1 MGWSAFQKTG
11 LTHHDRSKS
20 FHGYTLVTPSGGQD
34 TLLLDMGG
42 SVVHRWEFGD
52 DFTPGYG
59 RLLDNGNLLIRG
71 TDPEVKVGDKAKA
84 AEMPL
89 SERLRVLGGN
99 SSRMY
104 EVDWDS
110 NLVWSYENEAIHHDF
125 QRLENGNTLLV
136 QWVEMTADETKAVR
150 GGERPK
156 RNAPNMLGDEFIEV
170 NPKGDIVWRSAL
182 HHLLDPRKDPICP
195 LETRLEWTHV
205 NALQLNNDDQL
216 LFSSR
221 TNHAV
226 GIIDRRSGEL
236 TWQLPY
242 GIAYHQHHATWQDGG
257 KIQIFDN
264 GMHKPGLPSSRIIEV
279 DPTDNSVE
287 VKYEAV
293 PSLQFFS
300 PFISSADRLPNGN
313 ILICEGATGRVFEVT
328 NRQEVVWE
336 WISPFINGKDD
347 ARTNQIFRAHRYA
360 ENHPALK
367 DRDLMPMAHREINRT
382 YGPIRGRGGWG
393 GRRG

>member
-20 FHGYTLVTPSGGQD
+20 FHGYTLVSPSGGQD

-42 SVVHRWEFGD
+42 SIVHRWAFGD

-71 TDPEVKVGDKAKA
+71 TDPAVKVGDRSKA

-104 EVDWDS
+104 EVDWDG

-136 QWVEMTADETKAVR
+136 RWVEMTEDETKAVR
-150 GGERPK
+150 GGGRHK
-156 RNAPNMLGDEFIEV
+156 RGAPNMLGDEFIEV
-170 NPKGDIVWRSAL
+170 NPKGEIVWRAAL
-182 HHLLDPRKDPICP
+182 YHLLDPRKDPICP
-195 LETRLEWTHV
+195 LEPRVEWTHV
-205 NALQLNNDDQL
+205 NALHLNDDDQL
-216 LFSSR
+216 LFSCR
-221 TNHAV
+221 ANHTV
-226 GIIDRRSGEL
+226 GVIDRASGEL

-242 GIAYHQHHATWQDGG
+242 GIAHHQHHATWQDGG

-264 GMHKPGLPSSRIIEV
+264 GMHKPGQPSSRIIEV
-279 DPTDNSVE
+279 DPANNDVE

-293 PSLQFFS
+293 PALQFFS
-300 PFISSADRLPNGN
+300 PHISSAERQPNGN
-313 ILICEGATGRVFEVT
+313 LVICEGATGRVFEVT
-328 NRQEVVWE
+328 NRGEVVWE
-336 WISPFINGKDD
+336 WISPFVHGKDD
-347 ARTNQIFRAHRYA
+347 ARSRTIFRAHRYA
-360 ENHPALK
+360 DTHPALQG
-367 DRDLMPMAHREINRT
+367 RELLPVAHREINRS
-382 YGPIRGRGGWG
+382 YGLMRGSG

>member
-20 FHGYTLVTPSGGQD
+20 FNGYTLVTPQGGQD
-34 TLLLDMGG
+34 TFLLDMGG
-42 SVVHRWEFGD
+42 SVVHRWAFGD
-52 DFTPGYG
+52 DFKPGYG

-71 TDPEVKVGDKAKA
+71 NDPAVKAGERSNA
-84 AEMPL
+84 AEMPV
-89 SERLRVLGGN
+89 SERLRTLGGN
-99 SSRMY
+99 ASRMW
-104 EVDWDS
+104 EVDWDG

-136 QWVEMTADETKAVR
+136 QWVEMTADETRAVR
-150 GGERPK
+150 GGQRPK

-170 NPKGDIVWRSAL
+170 NPEGEIVWRAAL
-182 HHLLDPRKDPICP
+182 YDLLNPRRDAICS
-195 LETRLEWTHV
+195 LEGRIEWTHV
-205 NALQLNNDDQL
+205 NALQLNDDDQL
-216 LFSSR
+216 LFSCRS
-221 TNHAV
+221 THTV

-264 GMHKPGLPSSRIIEV
+264 GMHKPGPPSSRIIEV
-279 DPTDNSVE
+279 DPASNDVE

-293 PSLQFFS
+293 PALQFFS
-300 PFISSADRLPNGN
+300 PNISSAERQPNGN
-313 ILICEGATGRVFEVT
+313 LVICEGATGRLFEVT
-328 NRQEVVWE
+328 NRGEVVWE
-336 WISPFINGKDD
+336 WISPFVHGKDD
-347 ARTNQIFRAHRYA
+347 ARMRQIFRAHRYA
-360 ENHPALK
+360 DSHPALR

-382 YGPIRGRGGWG
+382 YGLMRGRGGWG
-393 GRRG
+393 GPRG